1 MLVLQMRQPQVMN
14 RGRRQLNPEAVITD
28 VLRQSEEWRVRYQA
42 SYWHARSVSPDVQ
55 LQSNDRVYVVGRHN
69 NVLLIQPIA

>member
-1 MLVLQMRQPQVMN
+1 MLVLQMRQRQGMD
-14 RGRRQLNPEAVITD
+14 RDRSQLNQEAVIID

-42 SYWHARSVSPDVQ
+42 SYWHAWPVRPNVQ

-69 NVLLIQPIA
+69 NVLLIQPIS